1 MTNFED
7 FNPEENYEDAEAIDH
22 AKRMMKA
29 AQYLQKKE
37 AQKYSN
43 QIFNN
48 LWNETLQEEGLDPQ
62 AYANLAGQDPEYVKA
77 ELKKSMKTLVGNVKK
92 GRNAKGQFV
101 RQTQTPHGGNVPQT
115 PNEYHAKVDHYKE
128 VAKKR
133 PLTDDEGIDVLD
145 ALFGGTDP
153 L

>member
-92 GRNAKGQFV
+92 GRNIRGQFV
-101 RQTQTPHGGNVPQT
+101 KQTPQGR
-115 PNEYHAKVDHYKE
+115 E
-128 VAKKR
+128 VQQQDSRATLDAMREKAKKG
-133 PLTDDEGIDVLD
+133 PLSSSDEEAILD
-145 ALFGGTDP
+145 ALFPNP